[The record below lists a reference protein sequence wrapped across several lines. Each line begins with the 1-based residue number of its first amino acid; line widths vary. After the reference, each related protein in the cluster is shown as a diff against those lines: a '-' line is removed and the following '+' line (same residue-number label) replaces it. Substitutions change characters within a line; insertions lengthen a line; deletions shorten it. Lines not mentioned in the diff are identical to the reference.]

1 MWENWSLVSL
11 SVIPDS
17 TASQW
22 QNQDLKPSASS
33 FEALSTLHRH
43 IAIYKVYKKETK
55 MDWNF
60 CLVMEM
66 QKLLVSFLIVWV
78 DEIVYGMKKEN

>member
-55 MDWNF
+55 MDWIF
-60 CLVMEM
+60 
-66 QKLLVSFLIVWV
+66 VW
-78 DEIVYGMKKEN
+78 